1 MHDIE
6 LNVGS
11 ISSYPKN
18 VYPYNCTPCEVSFK
32 SNDILMDH
40 LYQIHLT
47 KAQRQGD
54 GLMKY
59 NGGHTLKESDY
70 SSHGISKDSSK
81 PPPCRNGESCFFH
94 KQNRCSFFHASPPQ
108 ERQSRRPRQV
118 PTSQWQSVHN
128 RRPHHN
134 QGTQGHQSHGQQEHG
149 RKPHVSPRNTSN
161 TWCKHEDNCL
171 QGRFCSLRNKG
182 DQGFP
187 NLPTH
192 RRQ

>member
-1 MHDIE
+1 MAEHKEKFHSGLKCLMCAEKFKTKKNLLKHKKMHDIE

-81 PPPCRNGESCFFH
+81 PPPCRNGESCFFP
-94 KQNRCSFFHASPPQ
+94 QTEQMQFLPCFTSTGEAESPP
-108 ERQSRRPRQV
+108 
-118 PTSQWQSVHN
+118 
-128 RRPHHN
+128 
-134 QGTQGHQSHGQQEHG
+134 
-149 RKPHVSPRNTSN
+149 
-161 TWCKHEDNCL
+161 
-171 QGRFCSLRNKG
+171 
-182 DQGFP
+182 
-187 NLPTH
+187 
-192 RRQ
+192 